1 MHCFYVSAQVP
12 FSKMFAHRCACI
24 MWVSWSKA
32 LAHQVSGPNPRL
44 RSDFYSCKAGLRL
57 PHCKSVLRFYGGPIE
72 DLAHGWPTTALSL
85 PSLNSRKVA
94 LSRREET
101 CLLHCLSKKSVTKF
115 KFGLKVVDNKSV
127 LLPRGMDVSSMRGQ
141 VPFAILELP
150 PSRPVK

>member
-12 FSKMFAHRCACI
+12 FSKMFARVCACI

-72 DLAHGWPTTALSL
+72 DLAHGWPATALSF
-85 PSLNSRKVA
+85 PSLNSRKGGTLPKGGDMFTA
-94 LSRREET
+94 LSE
-101 CLLHCLSKKSVTKF
+101 
-115 KFGLKVVDNKSV
+115 
-127 LLPRGMDVSSMRGQ
+127 
-141 VPFAILELP
+141 
-150 PSRPVK
+150 